1 MMQLRPSS
9 SIGYK
14 IAVLLLSTALF
25 FSACRLDETNINPN
39 VPDDVPLQTL
49 LPPAQFSLGR
59 ALGGRVFR
67 YTNIF
72 TQHLRGTN
80 NQELAIE
87 NYAPDE
93 LFVGYMWEDL
103 YAGPMVTLR
112 ILIDKAEAQNS
123 PHYAG
128 VGKILMANALGVVT
142 DLWGDVPFSE
152 ALDPENVTPVYDPQ
166 VFVYEQI
173 IALLNDAMDDLQAA
187 ESVFSPGNDD
197 LIYQGNLGRW
207 MKAAQALR
215 ARYLL
220 HQGNANPAAFDQA
233 LAAAQQAFSNSFD
246 DLEYKFLGSDI
257 DANPIYQYYQ
267 ITPNAII
274 SPQFVGIMGIQ
285 DPRFEYF
292 INIIPF
298 TGGESKVGDA
308 LASPN
313 SPVKFIS
320 YVEQK
325 FIEAE
330 CLLRSGQ
337 SGPAEEALQEAIRT
351 SVADNTFG
359 EVSDE
364 DVESFVSEFS
374 FTGNF
379 DEDLNIL
386 IRQKY
391 VALFTTAEPWVDF
404 RRTGYPAIT
413 PTPGG
418 TTAANPNG
426 EIPRRLM
433 YPQFE
438 RLLNTNVP
446 TPLPNMQTPMWWE

>member
-1 MMQLRPSS
+1 MKTIEQFF
-9 SIGYK
+9 
-14 IAVLLLSTALF
+14 ALLLAVALVL
-25 FSACRLDETNINPN
+25 SSCKLDETNINPN

-49 LPPAQFSLGR
+49 LPPAQFNLAR
-59 ALGGRVFR
+59 TLGGRVFR

-72 TQHLRGTN
+72 SQHLRGTN

-103 YAGPMVTLR
+103 YAGPMITLR
-112 ILIDKAEAQNS
+112 ILIDKAEAQNA

-128 VGKILMANALGVVT
+128 VGKVLLANALGVAT
-142 DLWGDVPFSE
+142 DIWGDVPFSQ
-152 ALDPENVTPVYDPQ
+152 ALNPENVTPTYDPQ
-166 VFVYEQI
+166 PFVYEQI
-173 IALLNDAMDDLQAA
+173 IDLLDAAISDLEAG

-197 LIYQGNLGRW
+197 VIYQGNLNRW
-207 MKAAQALR
+207 IKAAYALK
-215 ARYLL
+215 ARYFL
-220 HQGNANPAAFDQA
+220 HQSNVSPSAVSQA
-233 LAAAQQAFSNSFD
+233 LASAEQGFSSGFD
-246 DLEYKFLGSDI
+246 DLSYRFLGSDI
-257 DANPIYQYYQ
+257 DANPIYQFYQ

-274 SPQFVGIMGIQ
+274 SQQFVLLMGIS

-292 INIIPF
+292 IDIIPF
-298 TGGESKVGDA
+298 TGGESKVGPA
-308 LASPN
+308 LGAAS
-313 SPVKFIS
+313 SPLSFIS
-320 YVEQK
+320 YTEQK

-330 CLLRSGQ
+330 CLLRGGQ
-337 SGPAEEALQEAIRT
+337 LPQAEATLQAAIRN
-351 SVADNTFG
+351 SVEQSTFG

-364 DVESFVSEFS
+364 AIDNFVSG
-374 FTGNF
+374 FTFNGDF
-379 DEDLNIL
+379 EEDLALL

-418 TTAANPNG
+418 ATAANPNG
-426 EIPRRLM
+426 EIPRRLI

-438 RLLNTNVP
+438 RLLNPNIP